1 MPTTARSILIGI
13 AATSLIALPAMVGA
27 ADHLDGPAVAANHAI
42 DINDVYVFEGA
53 DAGNT
58 VLSFDVNPA
67 AGVISGTTF
76 DPTAEYVINV
86 DTNADAVEDIV
97 YVFTFAAAA
106 GGTQAYTVT
115 KDGAPFLVGITGT
128 TTTIGGRSV
137 FAGLVDDPFFF
148 DLDGFKHFKTTLLAG
163 SADPSQ
169 ICDANPDVNFFAGFN
184 ATAIVLEV
192 PDADLGG
199 ANIGV
204 WAETRIGGSQ
214 IDRMGKPAINTVF
227 NTTDADKN
235 AYNAAEPANDPADW
249 TANVAGVTS
258 AIRQA
263 LGEAPAAADAYGAT
277 LAGLLL
283 PDVLN
288 YDTTT
293 AANYGAPL
301 NGRALTDDVIDISY
315 SVITDGLGA
324 AGAPAVTSDCVAN
337 DSTFRPAFPYWGVAN
352 VAAATAAP
360 SASTADAAVP
370 VNPTRISGLLMALAA
385 LVLFGGLGAL
395 TVADVRRRK
404 P

>member
-1 MPTTARSILIGI
+1 MSRTTRAIFIGVI
-13 AATSLIALPAMVGA
+13 AISMIALPALVGA
-27 ADHLDGPAVAANHAI
+27 ADHLDGPAVTANHAI
-42 DINDVYVFEGA
+42 DINDVYVFQGSNA
-53 DAGNT
+53 SNT

-67 AGVISGTTF
+67 AGVIGGTTF

-86 DTNADAVEDIV
+86 DTDADAVEDIV
-97 YVFTFAAAA
+97 YIFSFAAPA

-115 KDGAPFLVGITGT
+115 KDGAPFTAGVTGT
-128 TTTIGGRSV
+128 TTAVAGRSV

-169 ICDANPDVNFFAGFN
+169 ICSPNPDVNFFAGFN

-192 PDADLGG
+192 PDTDLGG
-199 ANIGV
+199 GVIGV
-204 WAETRIGGSQ
+204 WAETRIGGTQ

-235 AYNAAEPANDPADW
+235 NFNGDEPAGDPATW

-263 LGEAPAAADAYGAT
+263 LGESAALADAYGAT

-283 PDVLN
+283 PDVLS

-315 SVITDGLGA
+315 TVITS
-324 AGAPAVTSDCVAN
+324 GAPATVTSDCVAS
-337 DSTFRPAFPYWGVAN
+337 DSAFRSTFPYWGVAN
-352 VAAATAAP
+352 
-360 SASTADAAVP
+360 
-370 VNPTRISGLLMALAA
+370 ALAA
-385 LVLFGGLGAL
+385 TPAPTASSVPNTATSAGTTPSVGLLATLAGLLLLGGVGTLA
-395 TVADVRRRK
+395 VAEIRRRSR
-404 P
+404 

>member
-1 MPTTARSILIGI
+1 MPKTARSILIGI
-13 AATSLIALPAMVGA
+13 AAASLIALPAMVGA
-27 ADHLDGPAVAANHAI
+27 ADHLDGPAVVANHAI

-53 DAGNT
+53 DTDNT

-86 DTNADAVEDIV
+86 DTDGDAVEDIV

-115 KDGAPFLVGITGT
+115 KDGAPFLVGITGS

-169 ICDANPDVNFFAGFN
+169 ICSPNPDVNFFAGFN

-192 PDADLGG
+192 PDSDLGG
-199 ANIGV
+199 ADIGV
-204 WAETRIGGSQ
+204 WAETRIGGVQ

-235 AYNAAEPANDPADW
+235 AYNAAEPANDTADW
-249 TANVAGVTS
+249 TANVVAVTS

-263 LGEAPAAADAYGAT
+263 LGEAAPAADAYGAT

-293 AANYGAPL
+293 AADYGAPL

-315 SVITDGLGA
+315 SVIT
-324 AGAPAVTSDCVAN
+324 AGAPTEVTSDCVAN

-360 SASTADAAVP
+360 STPTPSTPNAAVP
-370 VNPTRISGLLMALAA
+370 GNPTGISGLLIALAA
-385 LVLFGGLGAL
+385 LLLFGGLGAL
-395 TVADVRRRK
+395 TVAEVRRRN